1 MSGNGDLTINSLETI
16 QEGNQSIIDNIKQ
29 LQGLEKE
36 LYLKLESLASTP
48 NNSDEENDLISRI
61 NQLSQIRT
69 SLFASLQ
76 QMSNTTQNTLA
87 TTRVDLVDQLTL
99 IGVVEEELNRAK
111 KLMNQSENI
120 KNNKMRMVEINT
132 YYGKR
137 YQAYTD
143 LMKILIKIFV
153 PVLLIIILQ
162 KKELIPNNISLTLI
176 VIIGILGSYFLIK
189 KLYDILRRDNMNF
202 DQYSWADTNKPS
214 QDINGK
220 YTPDKKAESLFDR
233 LEGDIEGEFGNIGSS
248 LGLGCVGSACCSDNM
263 IYDKEKKKC
272 MDKGNENLDNS
283 VNSNNNVIEPF
294 VYITPMPYNKS
305 FDILT
310 TTTEQPSIVSSY
322 NNYM

>member
-16 QEGNQSIIDNIKQ
+16 QKGNQSIIDNIKQ
-29 LQGLEKE
+29 LQGLEKD
-36 LYLKLESLASTP
+36 LYLKLQVLSSSP

-87 TTRVDLVDQLTL
+87 TTRIDLVDQLTL
-99 IGVVEEELNRAK
+99 IGVVEEELNKAK
-111 KLMNQSENI
+111 NLMNQSENV

-153 PVLLIIILQ
+153 PVLLLVILQ
-162 KKELIPNNISLTLI
+162 KKELVPNNISLTI
-176 VIIGILGSYFLIK
+176 IGIIGILGGYFLVK

-214 QDINGK
+214 HHMDSE

-233 LEGDIEGEFGNIGSS
+233 LEGDIEGV
-248 LGLGCVGSACCSDNM
+248 GLGCIGSACCSDNM
-263 IYDKEKKKC
+263 MYDKEKKKC
-272 MDKGNENLDNS
+272 VDDNNENLDTS
-283 VNSNNNVIEPF
+283 VNNNNNNIIEPF
-294 VYITPMPYNKS
+294 VYITPTPYNKS